1 MSVQDKKAA
10 SREVRITSA
19 DRVPAKTVTR
29 SDDVAVQERIV
40 PFTRGAKA
48 VTHHLF
54 KAEVAKFLKN
64 DSYKKDNPILIPME
78 HAHIYH
84 SCDSLGRP
92 IDHTGFVGGHCHE
105 VKITDNGDGSIS
117 VECGPPLRKEIF
129 KGRDGRKKTRFVP
142 VRFFDKFAGED
153 DESAHGGEWKVD
165 AHTHKMTFMGSETW
179 SGEEM
184 MARGGRKVAPMDDG
198 LAGLHATIQKAGV
211 SITD

>member
-19 DRVPAKTVTR
+19 ERVPAKTLTK
-29 SDDVAVQERIV
+29 SEDAAPPQSIM
-40 PFTRGAKA
+40 PFKRGAQEVK
-48 VTHHLF
+48 HHLF
-54 KAEVAKFLKN
+54 KAEVAQFLKN
-64 DSYKKDNPILIPME
+64 DSFKKDNPLLIPME

-92 IDHTGFVGGHCHE
+92 IAHTGFVGGHCHE
-105 VKITDNGDGSIS
+105 VKIDNHPDGSIT
-117 VECGPPLRKEIF
+117 VECGPPLKKEVY

-142 VRFFDKFAGED
+142 VKFFDKYAGED
-153 DESAHGGEWKVD
+153 DESATGGEWKVD
-165 AHTHKMTFMGSETW
+165 AHTHILRYIGTETW

-211 SITD
+211 SITE